1 MLLSEGS
8 KKVRSLEDI
17 EPIHV
22 VGEIF
27 HEVSDQVW
35 IELYLFGFDLSITK
49 LTIFMWLAS
58 AILLGIT
65 FSVRN
70 NLLLVPKGRLAQALE
85 AMVQFIRDDIVKP
98 NLKEDWKAFMP
109 LFSTFFFFVLMNNT
123 IGMIP
128 YLANPTGS
136 LSVTGMLAG
145 MTFLT
150 IIGGG
155 IRKNGVGG
163 FLRSFVP
170 SDVPV
175 FILPIIV
182 LAEVLG
188 LFTKSFALAIRLFA
202 NMIAGHIVILTL
214 FGLIYILQSWLLAP
228 FMIVTNLAM
237 SVLEILIVL
246 IQTYV
251 FTYLSAIFV
260 GMSVHPEH

>member
-8 KKVRSLEDI
+8 KKVQSLSDI

-35 IELYLFGFDLSITK
+35 IELSLFGFDLSITK
-49 LTIFMWLAS
+49 LTVFMWIAS
-58 AILLGIT
+58 AILIGISL
-65 FSVRN
+65 SVRN

-98 NLKEDWKAFMP
+98 NLQEDWKGFMP
-109 LFSTFFFFVLMNNT
+109 LFCTFFFFVLMNNA

-145 MTFLT
+145 TTFLT
-150 IIGGG
+150 IIFGG
-155 IRKNGVGG
+155 IRKNGFGG
-163 FLRSFVP
+163 YLKSFVP
-170 SDVPV
+170 PDVPA

-228 FMIVTNLAM
+228 FTIVTNLAM

-260 GMSVHPEH
+260 GMSLHPEH

>member
-8 KKVRSLEDI
+8 KKIQSLKDI

-35 IELYLFGFDLSITK
+35 IELNLFGFDLSITK
-49 LTIFMWLAS
+49 LTIFMWIAS
-58 AILLGIT
+58 SILIGIT

-70 NLLLVPKGRLAQALE
+70 NLKLVPEGRLAQALE

-98 NLKEDWKAFMP
+98 NLREDWKGFMP
-109 LFSTFFFFVLMNNT
+109 LFCTFFFFILMNNA

-128 YLANPTGS
+128 FLANPTGS
-136 LSVTGMLAG
+136 LSVTGMLASI
-145 MTFLT
+145 TFLT
-150 IIGGG
+150 IIFGG
-155 IRKNGVGG
+155 IRKNGFGG
-163 FLRSFVP
+163 FLKSFVP
-170 SDVPV
+170 PDVPA
-175 FILPIIV
+175 FILPIII

-214 FGLIYILQSWLLAP
+214 FGMIYILQSWILAP
-228 FMIVTNLAM
+228 FTIVTNLAM
-237 SVLEILIVL
+237 SVLEVLIVL

-260 GMSVHPEH
+260 GMSLHPEH